1 MGVVI
6 FNSTSNM
13 RIFISPLSLRWQSAG
28 AISVMTVQ
36 DQSAQMEPRLCIT
49 DPQERI
55 QRDPHISHHLCVRE
69 KESPPVLMDQWQ
81 DTGSTPAA
89 MMRRSAPLGKGLG
102 QETSHVRP
110 VLMGPSVPVQEEGRT
125 VCSVSKCAPI
135 GRAVLHSVRREFH
148 IAPGGPRT
156 GTNMTGSG
164 TSTQGRTGQAT
175 KLEDTTGDQS
185 MHQIGPNFFKDS

>member
-1 MGVVI
+1 MGPI
-6 FNSTSNM
+6 
-13 RIFISPLSLRWQSAG
+13 ISL
-28 AISVMTVQ
+28 
-36 DQSAQMEPRLCIT
+36 
-49 DPQERI
+49 
-55 QRDPHISHHLCVRE
+55 HLYAME
-69 KESPPVLMDQWQ
+69 KESPPVPMDQRQ
-81 DTGSTPAA
+81 ESGSTSVA

-125 VCSVSKCAPI
+125 VRSVSKCAPI

-175 KLEDTTGDQS
+175 KLEDTTGDQNI
-185 MHQIGPNFFKDS
+185 QAIYPNFF